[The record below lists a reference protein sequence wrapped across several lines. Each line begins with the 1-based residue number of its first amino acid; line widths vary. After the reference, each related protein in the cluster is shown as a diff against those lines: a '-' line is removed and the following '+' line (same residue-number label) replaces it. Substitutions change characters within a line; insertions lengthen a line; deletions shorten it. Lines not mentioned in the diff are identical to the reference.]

1 MGKAVSKQPKDDPK
15 KFVRGGRAGRGP
27 GRVKGQLRPF
37 GFKPNS
43 SGYGKGPP
51 PPPRSRGGW
60 L

>member
-1 MGKAVSKQPKDDPK
+1 MSSKPKEDPK

-27 GRVKGQLRPF
+27 GRVRGQLRPF
-37 GFKPNS
+37 TLKRDS
-43 SGYGKGPP
+43 SGRGKEP